1 MATAAQI
8 ATRLANDILGITT
21 YTNLAAGTSK
31 LIVKSLLD
39 LVSLQGTMT
48 QRGHL
53 DQMSPQAHIQLV
65 AELTA
70 MYNFIAN

>member
-1 MATAAQI
+1 MATPAQI
-8 ATRLANDILGITT
+8 AARLASDINGITT
-21 YTNLAAGTSK
+21 YVNLGAGTSK
-31 LIVKSLLD
+31 LIVGSLLTI
-39 LVSLQGTMT
+39 VSAQGTMT

-70 MYNFIAN
+70 MFNFIAN